1 MPKASNIRP
10 THVRYVVMALL
21 CALSFLT
28 YFDRVCVMRASGE
41 IKRNM
46 NLTDHQLGLVFG
58 AFWLAYALLEIPGGW
73 MGDRFGT
80 RFTLTRI
87 VLAWSLFTALSGA
100 AAGLTS
106 LLIYRFLFGAGE
118 AGAYPNMARIQSRW
132 LPIRSRGR
140 AGGMLWL
147 LARWGAAFSPLL
159 FGSILRAADA
169 PGFRAMLH
177 RSHFPHAIAD
187 APAWRMGFW
196 FSGFIGLAWVAIFL
210 PFFRDDPAEKRSV
223 NPAELTLIR
232 AGRPADDRRADA
244 GHGHVMDA
252 GVWKALFVSPSL
264 WGLAVLYLTGSFG
277 YSFFVSW
284 MPTYFEKVQGVSFDK
299 SEWMNVGPQFCAG
312 LACLLGGVLSDGLV
326 RAIGRKRL
334 GRAVF
339 PVTGCAVAAAAMFG
353 IRMVH
358 TPHAD
363 VALMCVAAAAYDFGQ
378 AANWATIVDVGG
390 RYAGSAAGFVN
401 AIGNMGNTLQPVIGA
416 AIFTRFGWGALF
428 ACYAGAYL
436 LAGSMWMF
444 IDPTRTFYK
453 NVRSPQSFGFPV
465 ITK

>member
-1 MPKASNIRP
+1 MSYVPHARS
-10 THVRYVVMALL
+10 THVRYVVMAFL
-21 CALSFLT
+21 CGLSFLT
-28 YFDRVCVMRASGE
+28 YFDRVCVIRASNDIQHTLNIGDQQ
-41 IKRNM
+41 M
-46 NLTDHQLGLVFG
+46 GLVFS
-58 AFWLAYALLEIPGGW
+58 AFWLAYALFDIPSGW

-80 RFTLTRI
+80 RSTLTRI

-159 FGSILRAADA
+159 FGTLLRGADA
-169 PGFRAMLH
+169 PTWRALLH
-177 RSHFPHAIAD
+177 RLHLPHAVAD

-196 FSGFIGLAWVAIFL
+196 FSGLMGLAWVALFL
-210 PFFRDDPAEKRSV
+210 PFFRDDPADKRSV
-223 NPAELTLIR
+223 NEAELTLIR
-232 AGRPADDRRADA
+232 AGRPADDRDADA
-244 GHGHVMDA
+244 GHGHVMNA
-252 GVWKALFVSPSL
+252 GVWKALFMSPSL

-284 MPTYFEKVQGVSFDK
+284 MPKYFEKVQGVSFEK
-299 SEWMNVGPQFCAG
+299 SEWMNAGPQFCAG
-312 LACLLGGVLSDGLV
+312 IACLLGGILSDWLV
-326 RAIGRKRL
+326 RAIGRKRI

-339 PVTGCAVAAAAMFG
+339 PIAGCTIAAAAMFG
-353 IRMVH
+353 IRIVH
-358 TPHAD
+358 TPHAA

-378 AANWATIVDVGG
+378 AANWATIIDVGG
-390 RYAGSAAGFVN
+390 RYAGTAAGFINTV
-401 AIGNMGNTLQPVIGA
+401 GNMGNALQPVIGA
-416 AIFTRFGWGALF
+416 AVFIHFGWGALF

-436 LAGSMWMF
+436 VAGSTWII
-444 IDPTRTFYK
+444 IDPTKTFYRD
-453 NVRSPQSFGFPV
+453 VRPTRSVGFPV

>member
-1 MPKASNIRP
+1 
-10 THVRYVVMALL
+10 MAFL

-28 YFDRVCVMRASGE
+28 YFDRVCVMRASNDIQHTLNIGDQQ
-41 IKRNM
+41 M
-46 NLTDHQLGLVFG
+46 GMVLS
-58 AFWLAYALLEIPGGW
+58 AFWLAYALFDIPGGW

-80 RFTLTRI
+80 RRTLTRI

-140 AGGMLWL
+140 AGGLLWL

-159 FGSILRAADA
+159 FGMLLRGADM
-169 PGFRAMLH
+169 PGFRLLLH
-177 RSHFPHAIAD
+177 QLHLPRAIAD

-196 FSGFIGLAWVAIFL
+196 FSGLAGLVWVALFF
-210 PFFRDDPAEKRSV
+210 PFFRDDPADKRSV
-223 NPAELTLIR
+223 NEAELTLIR
-232 AGRPADDRRADA
+232 AGRPADDRDADA
-244 GHGHVMDA
+244 GHGHVMNA
-252 GVWKALFVSPSL
+252 GVWKALFASPSL
-264 WGLAVLYLTGSFG
+264 WCMAMLYLTGSFG

-284 MPTYFEKVQGVSFDK
+284 MPKYFEKVQRVPFEK

-312 LACLLGGVLSDGLV
+312 IACLLGGILSDALV
-326 RAIGRKRL
+326 RAIGRKRM

-339 PVTGCAVAAAAMFG
+339 PIAGCTVAAAAMFG
-353 IRMVH
+353 IRLVH
-358 TPHAD
+358 TPHAA
-363 VALMCVAAAAYDFGQ
+363 VALMCIAAAAYDFGQ

-390 RYAGSAAGFVN
+390 RYAGTAAGFINTV
-401 AIGNMGNTLQPVIGA
+401 GNMGNALQPVIGA
-416 AIFTRFGWGALF
+416 AVFTRFGWGALF

-436 LAGSMWMF
+436 VAGSMWLF
-444 IDPTRTFYK
+444 IDPARTFYEA
-453 NVRSPQSFGFPV
+453 VRPAQGFPV
-465 ITK
+465 MQLTHARAPSTPGQSGTR